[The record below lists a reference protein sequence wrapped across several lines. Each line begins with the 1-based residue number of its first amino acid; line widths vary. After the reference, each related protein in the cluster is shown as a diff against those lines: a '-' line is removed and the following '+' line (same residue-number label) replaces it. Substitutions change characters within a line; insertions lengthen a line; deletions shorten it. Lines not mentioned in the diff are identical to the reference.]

1 MFKSLAAI
9 TTNCFTETIRQPI
22 YGVVIAITMLL
33 LLFSPSLAMFTMDDD
48 NQLLKD
54 IGLSTLLVAG
64 LFIAVFAAG
73 TVITEEIENKTVLT
87 VLSKTVKRSTFILGK
102 FFGITA
108 AVLLAL
114 YFLSLV
120 LLMLIRNGVPQTSR
134 HENDIVVVTL
144 GMGTLVITLLA
155 CLAGNYFYRWRFSTT
170 FVLIGSFLSTLA
182 IAVMTFLDEHGAYN
196 PQENHLATE
205 LIGPILLT
213 AIAVLILTAIAIT
226 VATRLGLVLTLSIC
240 GIMFV
245 LGVILQHLLGPIVAT
260 DTGWLRYLAW
270 VILAIVPSM
279 HFYVVT
285 NAIYTDTAVP
295 FDYIAQ
301 TALYALC
308 YITAFLLLAIA
319 LFRSREVG

>member
-1 MFKSLAAI
+1 MFKSLPAI

-22 YGVVIAITMLL
+22 YGVVIAITILL
-33 LLFSPSLAMFTMDDD
+33 LIFSPSLAMFTMDDD
-48 NQLLKD
+48 TLLLKD

-64 LFIAVFAAG
+64 LFLAVFAAG

-87 VLSKTVKRSTFILGK
+87 VLSKTVTRSTFILGK

-108 AVLLAL
+108 AVLLAM

-120 LLMLIRNGVPQTSR
+120 LLMLIRNGVPQTAR
-134 HENDIVVVTL
+134 HESDTV
-144 GMGTLVITLLA
+144 VITFGVGALVLTLFA
-155 CLAGNYFYRWRFSTT
+155 CLAGNYLYRWRFSTT
-170 FVLIGSFLSTLA
+170 FVLVGSFLSTLA
-182 IAVMTFLDEHGAYN
+182 IFVMAFLDEHWAYN

-213 AIAVLILTAIAIT
+213 GIAVLILTAIAIM
-226 VATRLGLVLTLSIC
+226 VATRLGLVLTLSLC
-240 GIMFV
+240 GLIFV
-245 LGVILQHLLGPIVAT
+245 LGVVLQHLLGPVVLA
-260 DTGWLRYLAW
+260 DSGWMSTLAW
-270 VILAIVPSM
+270 IVLAIVPSL

-285 NAIYTDTAVP
+285 NAIYTSTTVP
-295 FDYIAQ
+295 FDYIGQ

-308 YITAFLLLAIA
+308 YIIAILLLAIA